1 MEFEQAEL
9 MDLSEYAKSVSS
21 IWDVIGLFFFVFSGK
36 IIFCLDRCPSIISQQ
51 PVKYLKSFRYF

>member
-21 IWDVIGLFFFVFSGK
+21 IWDVIGLFLVFIGK
-36 IIFCLDRCPSIISQQ
+36 IIFCFKQMP
-51 PVKYLKSFRYF
+51 PHH